1 MTDPYKVLGVS
12 PNASDEDIKKAYR
25 ELARKY
31 HPDRYAESDL
41 KDLANE
47 KMQEIN
53 AAYEE
58 IQTIRKNGGNRF
70 GSGSQSGGGSTY
82 HSGQTASNQGGSELY
97 SRIRVLINNGHTEEA
112 EQLLNSVASNRHDA
126 EWFFLMGC
134 VLLKKGRYLDAQ
146 QYFNTACGMD
156 PYNMEYRNARDRLA
170 QQTGGFGN
178 AYQTSDGGCSF
189 CDVCQAL
196 ICADCCCSM
205 SRGC

>member
-1 MTDPYKVLGVS
+1 MKDPYKVLGIA
-12 PNASDEDIKKAYR
+12 PTATDEEIKKAYR

-31 HPDRYAESDL
+31 HPDKYAESDL

-58 IQTIRKNGGNRF
+58 IQKLRKNGG
-70 GSGSQSGGGSTY
+70 QSGNYGTS
-82 HSGQTASNQGGSELY
+82 SGQSYSNTQTGTNGGNETY
-97 SRIRVLINNGHTEEA
+97 SRVRVMINNGQIDDA
-112 EQLLNSVASNRHDA
+112 ERTLNSIPANQHDA

-134 VLLKKGRYLDAQ
+134 VLLRRGRYVDAQ

-156 PYNMEYRNARDRLA
+156 PYNMEYRQARDRLV
-170 QQTGGFGN
+170 QQTGGYGG
-178 AYQTSDGGCSF
+178 AYRTSSDGCSA
-189 CDVCQAL
+189 CDICQAL

>member
-12 PNASDEDIKKAYR
+12 PTASDEEVKKAYR
-25 ELARKY
+25 DLARKY
-31 HPDRYAESDL
+31 HPDKYAESDL

-58 IQTIRKNGGNRF
+58 IQTRRKNGGKGN
-70 GSGSQSGGGSTY
+70 GASNGGAYGAY
-82 HSGQTASNQGGSELY
+82 SGQTRTSGGNETY
-97 SRIRVLINNGHTEEA
+97 SRVRVMINNGQIDDA
-112 EQLLNSVASNRHDA
+112 ERTLNSIPANMHDA

-134 VLLKKGRYLDAQ
+134 VLLRRGRYVDAQ

-156 PYNMEYRNARDRLA
+156 PYNMEYRQARDRLV
-170 QQTGGFGN
+170 QQTS
-178 AYQTSDGGCSF
+178 AYGTSSGGCGF
-189 CDVCQAL
+189 WDVCQAL
-196 ICADCCCSM
+196 ICADCCCSL